1 MAYKNMLSMS
11 SDAKTVKG
19 QKFGYLTGILYLTP
33 ADGSELGNVCP
44 FALLA
49 GCDKPCLNTA
59 GRGAFTN
66 VQLARLAKT
75 ELWFNDRAIFFDN
88 LCRSIR
94 RVIKRALRLGLTP
107 VIRLNGTSDIQFEL
121 YSFVFEGVIYKNIFE
136 LFPDVQFY
144 DYTKIPTRHNVPSN
158 YDLTFSYSGVA
169 TFSAV
174 YEKAKLNPIFKRFAV
189 VFDKITNIPA
199 KFDSMPIMGG
209 DDSDLRFLDGSGVV
223 ALYAKGKAK
232 KDTSGF
238 VVRPMSLVA

>member
-1 MAYKNMLSMS
+1 MAYKKMLSIS

-59 GRGAFTN
+59 GRGAFSN
-66 VQLARLAKT
+66 VQIARLAKT
-75 ELWFNDRAIFFDN
+75 EMWFNNRAIFFDN
-88 LCRSIR
+88 VCRSIR

-107 VIRLNGTSDIQFEL
+107 VIRLNGTSDIQWEL

-136 LFPDVQFY
+136 LFPNVQFY
-144 DYTKIPTRHNVPSN
+144 DYTKIPTRHSVPSN
-158 YDLTFSYSGVA
+158 YDLTFSYSGVD
-169 TFSAV
+169 TFLAV
-174 YEKAKLNPIFKRFAV
+174 YEKAKLNATFKRFTV
-189 VFDKITNIPA
+189 VFDKIANIPA
-199 KFDSMPIMGG
+199 KFDSMAFIGG

-238 VVRPMSLVA
+238 VVRLVA